1 MERYINAYGS
11 NAYDKPTSVTYL
23 RIPGT
28 LEYIQ
33 ETLDIRLSE
42 AMTGQSSAQEALDNT
57 AEDWE
62 EITDDLDVDSQL
74 EIYQQ
79 AIGYMGGM

>member
-11 NAYDKPTSVTYL
+11 NVYDKPTSVTYL

-42 AMTGQSSAQEALDNT
+42 GDDGAVDGAGGAGQH
-57 AEDWE
+57 
-62 EITDDLDVDSQL
+62 
-74 EIYQQ
+74 
-79 AIGYMGGM
+79 G